1 MSITWHLPQLVFAPQ
16 VKMTGTH
23 LSQQVY
29 ALLTYIQA
37 AQTQSLLEQSTTAKN
52 KAKDRKKTAKGQ
64 NLSGK
69 VDLFLLFVTNY

>member
-1 MSITWHLPQLVFAPQ
+1 
-16 VKMTGTH
+16 MTGTH

-69 VDLFLLFVTNY
+69 VDLKLFLLFVANY